1 VCSYNVQGEP
11 TRELDV
17 AIRDMVLRELALHLA
32 HLNSNQGLAAFGLST
47 PAAQP
52 ASAVVA
58 DEIARYDTATQAAMR
73 DEHVPQLNP
82 EQRAV
87 YDNVMAAVNCRAFF
101 VDGLGGT
108 GKTFLYSCLLS
119 TVCAQGQVA
128 IAMAS
133 SGIAALLLD
142 GGRTAHSR
150 FKIPLQGL
158 NNTSTCYISRD
169 FELAALLQAATLI
182 VWDEAVMM
190 HRHVFEAVNRSLQDI
205 MAVIN
210 PTFKFLPFG
219 SLVVVFGGDFRQILH
234 VVPRGTRGDVV
245 ATALNRSSI
254 WQHVR
259 VLKLHTNMRVQRLLA
274 QGGAH
279 AQADVTRQHAF
290 ADYLQRV
297 GEGAERVYPY
307 VGEDSILIP
316 HDMCCNGPT
325 VADLI
330 EEVYGALSSIVEY
343 AARSAYIIE
352 RAILTPL
359 NEDVD
364 ALNKL
369 INDKY
374 AFIKHDGSPAQ
385 HRVYYSADSV
395 VHGEQHGIYPTEF
408 LNTLSFSGVPPHE
421 LHLQEGCP
429 IILLR
434 NMTSGLAN
442 DTRLIVIQL
451 MQHVIEAEVA
461 TGPAKGQRVFIPRLS
476 ITPSDTKRMPFT
488 MCRRQFPVRP
498 AFTMTINKAQGQTL
512 KMVGIFLPKPVFTHG
527 QLYVAMLRIGC
538 PEGVKLLVTNGW
550 EDAHEDA
557 PADVYTRNVV
567 YTEVL

>member
-1 VCSYNVQGEP
+1 
-11 TRELDV
+11 
-17 AIRDMVLRELALHLA
+17 MVLRELALHLA
-32 HLNSNQGLAAFGLST
+32 HLNSSQGLAAFGLPT
-47 PAAQP
+47 PTAQP

-58 DEIARYDTATQAAMR
+58 DEIARYDVTTQAAMR
-73 DEHVPQLNP
+73 DELVPQLNP
-82 EQRAV
+82 EQQAV
-87 YDNVMAAVNCRAFF
+87 YDNVMAAINRLAFF

-108 GKTFLYSCLLS
+108 SKTFFYSCLLS
-119 TVCAQGQVA
+119 TVCAQGRVA
-128 IAMAS
+128 VVVAS

-142 GGRTAHSR
+142 GGRTTHSR
-150 FKIPLQGL
+150 FKILVQGL
-158 NNTSTCYISRD
+158 NSMSTCYISRD
-169 FELAALLQAATLI
+169 SELAALLQAAALI

-190 HRHVFEAVNRSLQDI
+190 HMHVFEAVNKSLQDI
-205 MAVIN
+205 MDVIN
-210 PTFKFLPFG
+210 PAFKFLPFSG
-219 SLVVVFGGDFRQILH
+219 LVVVFGGDFRQILPI
-234 VVPRGTRGDVV
+234 VPHDTRGDVV
-245 ATALNRSSI
+245 AAALNHSSI

-259 VLKLHTNMRVQRLLA
+259 VFKLHTNMHVQRLLA
-274 QGGAH
+274 QGGVH
-279 AQADVTRQHAF
+279 AQADATRQQAF
-290 ADYLQRV
+290 ADYLQCV
-297 GEGAERVYPY
+297 GEGAKRVYPSI
-307 VGEDSILIP
+307 GEDSILIP

-325 VADLI
+325 MADLI

-343 AARSAYIIE
+343 VARSAYIIE

-374 AFIKHDGSPAQ
+374 AFTKHDGSPSQ
-385 HRVYYSADSV
+385 HHVYYSADSV

-434 NMTSGLAN
+434 NMTNDLAN
-442 DTRLIVIQL
+442 GTTLIVIQL
-451 MQHVIEAEVA
+451 MQHVIETEVA
-461 TGPAKGQRVFIPRLS
+461 TGPAKGQRVFIPWLS
-476 ITPSDTKRMPFT
+476 ITPSDTERMPFT
-488 MCRRQFPVRP
+488 LRRRQFPVRP
-498 AFTMTINKAQGQTL
+498 AFAMTINKAQGQTL

-527 QLYVAMLRIGC
+527 QLYVAMSRIRC
-538 PEGVKLLVTNGW
+538 PEGVKLLVTYGW

>member
-1 VCSYNVQGEP
+1 
-11 TRELDV
+11 
-17 AIRDMVLRELALHLA
+17 M
-32 HLNSNQGLAAFGLST
+32 
-47 PAAQP
+47 
-52 ASAVVA
+52 A
-58 DEIARYDTATQAAMR
+58 DEIARYDAATQAAMR

-87 YDNVMAAVNCRAFF
+87 YDNVMATVNRRAFF
-101 VDGLGGT
+101 VDGPGGT
-108 GKTFLYSCLLS
+108 SKTFLYSCLLS
-119 TVCAQGQVA
+119 TVRAQGRVDVA
-128 IAMAS
+128 VAS
-133 SGIAALLLD
+133 SGIVALLLD
-142 GGRTAHSR
+142 EGCTTHSR
-150 FKIPLQGL
+150 FKIPVQGL

-169 FELAALLQAATLI
+169 SELAALLQAAALI
-182 VWDEAVMM
+182 VWDEAIMM

-219 SLVVVFGGDFRQILH
+219 GLGVVFGGDFQQILP
-234 VVPRGTRGDVV
+234 VVPRGTKGDVV
-245 ATALNRSSI
+245 AAALNRSSI

-259 VLKLHTNMRVQRLLA
+259 VFKLHTNMRVQRLLA

-279 AQADVTRQHAF
+279 AQVDATRQQAF

-297 GEGAERVYPY
+297 GECAERVYPS

-316 HDMCCNGPT
+316 HDMCYNGLT

-330 EEVYGALSSIVEY
+330 EEVYGSLSSIVEY
-343 AARSAYIIE
+343 AARFVYIIE

-359 NEDVD
+359 NKDVD
-364 ALNKL
+364 ALNKF

-374 AFIKHDGSPAQ
+374 AFTKHDGSPAQ

-395 VHGEQHGIYPTEF
+395 VHGEQHGIYPIEF

-442 DTRLIVIQL
+442 GTRLIVIQL

-461 TGPAKGQRVFIPRLS
+461 TGPTKGQRVFIPRLS
-476 ITPSDTKRMPFT
+476 ITPSNTERMPFT
-488 MCRRQFPVRP
+488 LRRRQFPVRP
-498 AFTMTINKAQGQTL
+498 AFAMTINKAQGQTL
-512 KMVGIFLPKPVFTHG
+512 KMVDIFLPKLVFTHG
-527 QLYVAMLRIGC
+527 QLYVAMSCIGC
-538 PEGVKLLVTNGW
+538 PEGVKLLVIDGW
-550 EDAHEDA
+550 KDAHEDA
-557 PADVYTRNVV
+557 PAGMYTRNVV